1 MFAKFS
7 SPDVHGC
14 SLLLSF
20 FSYVA
25 TFDKATK
32 IATIGLLSHIR
43 TKNAQKFSGATI
55 IAKLPREISV
65 KSDRC
70 FALYFAIIRLFMVC
84 LTSLIASVIVKLSP
98 LKSA

>member
-20 FSYVA
+20 FRYVA
-25 TFDKATK
+25 TCDKATK

-43 TKNAQKFSGATI
+43 TKNAQKFFGATI
-55 IAKLPREISV
+55 IVKLPREISA
-65 KSDRC
+65 KLGRC
-70 FALYFAIIRLFMVC
+70 FASYFAMIRIYTVYH
-84 LTSLIASVIVKLSP
+84 TPLIASVIVKLSP
-98 LKSA
+98 LKTA